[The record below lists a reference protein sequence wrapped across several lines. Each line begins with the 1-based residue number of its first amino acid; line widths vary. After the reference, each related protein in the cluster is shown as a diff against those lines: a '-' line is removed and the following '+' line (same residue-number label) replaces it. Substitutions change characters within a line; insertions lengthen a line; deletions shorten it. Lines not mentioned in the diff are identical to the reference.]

1 MITSKCELLCRIRM
15 ADLISNSQNV
25 KPKMDILYEEWSE
38 VRDSGMA
45 MYTIAPSDELKTPV

>member
-1 MITSKCELLCRIRM
+1 M